1 MESNKKINNSLLLKV
16 LFMITIVSITINI
29 ILCGTININKKRYE
43 ESIKEY
49 VSKRKSLDVILN
61 ARKKEFDE
69 MFDKYYSYKLRKL
82 MGEDDL
88 AILAQKQWNYVLT
101 VNGKELRENTIYI
114 TDNSIKIVLAEFTNK
129 ERVLPKEILMK
140 GTLTGGDPNDSL
152 YSHLKIISQVKYN
165 KYQEEKEGNKRIIY
179 EFNNIPRGTI
189 ITLKLSEILKSRLN
203 LDKNKYFSSNEYEI
217 IIK

>member
-1 MESNKKINNSLLLKV
+1 MECNKKTNHSLLLKV

-43 ESIKEY
+43 TSIKECI
-49 VSKRKSLDVILN
+49 SKRKSLDGILN
-61 ARKKEFDE
+61 VRKKELDE
-69 MFDKYYSYKLRKL
+69 MFDKYYSDKLREL
-82 MGEDDL
+82 MGKDDL
-88 AILAQKQWNYVLT
+88 VILAQKQWNYVLT
-101 VNGKELRENTIYI
+101 VNGKKLRGNTIYI
-114 TDNSIKIVLAEFTNK
+114 TDNHIKIVLAEFTNK

-152 YSHLKIISQVKYN
+152 DSHLKIISQEKYN
-165 KYQEEKEGNKRIIY
+165 KHQEEKEGNKRIIY

-203 LDKNKYFSSNEYEI
+203 LDKNKYPSSNEYEI
-217 IIK
+217 VIR